1 MKQRMFYCCMGTVL
15 FRRWPRAKPCVTN
28 VFLQLFPRFFPK
40 CSFPTG
46 FSRVLLQLEEH
57 LIGHSLWRPRVLS
70 TLIHAVNPSSFLN
83 FIEIFNPCLI
93 FAFSRA
99 LILDL
104 ESAFFHS
111 YWTPFGFLRADPRAL
126 THVSQAISIS
136 IFFEHFSSFL
146 TFLNFNVP
154 MRGARS
160 FHIAEWPIAF
170 CTRIHVLM
178 IQGSLLYMLDL
189 WQVWAFRPFVPRVLL
204 VSPEYEN
211 MEEICCI
218 PVCLM

>member
-1 MKQRMFYCCMGTVL
+1 MTVFPQETTHVLL
-15 FRRWPRAKPCVTN
+15 FHGNGAAFLAEMPARKTVCQKRL
-28 VFLQLFPRFFPK
+28 LQLFPRFFFK

-46 FSRVLLQLEEH
+46 FSRVLLKFEEH
-57 LIGHSLWRPRVLS
+57 LICYSPWRPRVLS

-189 WQVWAFRPFVPRVLL
+189 
-204 VSPEYEN
+204 
-211 MEEICCI
+211 
-218 PVCLM
+218 

>member
-1 MKQRMFYCCMGTVL
+1 MTV
-15 FRRWPRAKPCVTN
+15 
-28 VFLQLFPRFFPK
+28 FPHETTHVLLLYGNGAFSAMTARKTVCHKRLSPAISPFFFK

-189 WQVWAFRPFVPRVLL
+189 
-204 VSPEYEN
+204 
-211 MEEICCI
+211 
-218 PVCLM
+218 